1 MISSEWLAVAKD
13 VEYSLVQVLHKDKK
27 IYYIIASDMVEEFM
41 MYKFFV
47 KYVVVDTFSSDELSG
62 LECINPLN
70 YNKTVKIIQSS
81 KRNIII
87 DKKNTSG
94 IRIVS
99 SGHTYLDYLKS
110 EYLLIAQDLKITI
123 IDSEDSMTPES
134 EEEIQFYINQLIS
147 FKEKLLL
154 ELDRFADKI
163 KLLND
168 ELEGGEKDDD

>member
-1 MISSEWLAVAKD
+1 MMENITDE
-13 VEYSLVQVLHKDKK
+13 
-27 IYYIIASDMVEEFM
+27 ISDMQ
-41 MYKFFV
+41 KW
-47 KYVVVDTFSSDELSG
+47 
-62 LECINPLN
+62 C
-70 YNKTVKIIQSS
+70 
-81 KRNIII
+81 
-87 DKKNTSG
+87 
-94 IRIVS
+94 
-99 SGHTYLDYLKS
+99 TYLDYLKS

-168 ELEGGEKDDD
+168 ELEGGERDDAFCH

>member
-1 MISSEWLAVAKD
+1 MMENITDAILG
-13 VEYSLVQVLHKDKK
+13 VQ
-27 IYYIIASDMVEEFM
+27 
-41 MYKFFV
+41 
-47 KYVVVDTFSSDELSG
+47 
-62 LECINPLN
+62 N
-70 YNKTVKIIQSS
+70 
-81 KRNIII
+81 
-87 DKKNTSG
+87 
-94 IRIVS
+94 RI
-99 SGHTYLDYLKS
+99 TYLDYFKS
-110 EYLLIAQDLKITI
+110 KYMCIAQDLKITI